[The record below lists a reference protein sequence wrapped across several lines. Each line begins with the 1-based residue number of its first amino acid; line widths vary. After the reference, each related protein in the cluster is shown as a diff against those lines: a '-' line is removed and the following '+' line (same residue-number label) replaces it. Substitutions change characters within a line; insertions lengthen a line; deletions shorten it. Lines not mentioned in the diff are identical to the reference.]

1 MNAHIDPP
9 RARFRIRN
17 SITGA
22 YIHITMFRILQ
33 FDTRA
38 EALWYMRRNGLSRE
52 IYYTEAVL

>member
-22 YIHITMFRILQ
+22 YIHITMFRILE
-33 FDTRA
+33 FYKRT
-38 EALWYMRRNGLSRE
+38 EAIFYMNRVGLNRE

>member
-17 SITGA
+17 RISGA
-22 YIHITMFRILQ
+22 YIHLTMFRILE
-33 FDTRA
+33 FDTRV
-38 EALWYMRRNGLSRE
+38 EAIAYMQRRSLNRD

>member
-1 MNAHIDPP
+1 MNAHLDKPGT
-9 RARFRIRN
+9 RFRIRN

-22 YIHITMFRILQ
+22 YIHVTLFKLLE

-52 IYYTEAVL
+52 IYYTEGFR

>member
-1 MNAHIDPP
+1 MNAHIDKSGM
-9 RARFRIRN
+9 RFRIRN

-22 YIHITMFRILQ
+22 YIHVTLFKLLE
-33 FDTRA
+33 FETRA

>member
-1 MNAHIDPP
+1 MNARLDRHGT
-9 RARFRIRN
+9 RFRIRN

-22 YIHITMFRILQ
+22 YIHVTLFKLLE

-52 IYYTEAVL
+52 IYYTEGFR